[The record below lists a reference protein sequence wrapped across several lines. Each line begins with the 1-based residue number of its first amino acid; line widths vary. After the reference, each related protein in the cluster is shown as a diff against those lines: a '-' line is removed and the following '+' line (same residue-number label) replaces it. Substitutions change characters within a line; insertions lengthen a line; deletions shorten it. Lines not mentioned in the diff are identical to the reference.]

1 MDVALLSVKEAL
13 NNQKDT
19 IINIQAET
27 NNLNNEIIK
36 ENLVSE

>member
-1 MDVALLSVKEAL
+1 MDVVLLSVKEAL

-19 IINIQAET
+19 IINIQAEI